1 MPLNRI
7 SGWFPRRI
15 AAPAA
20 SSSAFVVC
28 PAVLQR
34 EVTEEQQATQRQIYE
49 WAMEQAA
56 AVVRPSILERW
67 QADLLN

>member
-7 SGWFPRRI
+7 SGWFPRR
-15 AAPAA
+15 AAPVL
-20 SSSAFVVC
+20 SGCAFVAC

-34 EVTEEQQATQRQIYE
+34 DVSVEQQAIQRQIYE
-49 WAMEQAA
+49 WALAQAA
-56 AVVRPSILERW
+56 AVVRPPITERW